1 MKQRCMKPTHDSD
14 GAFFLRSS
22 RRYEM
27 HFPMNLPGQAHFSHN
42 DSTVSLFNVAPTL
55 LCPHD

>member
-27 HFPMNLPGQAHFSHN
+27 DFLTNLLGGAHFSHN
-42 DSTVSLFNVAPTL
+42 DSTVSLFDVAPTL
-55 LCPHD
+55 LCPLD